1 MLAKVS
7 LLFGI
12 YCRPSHSFKPI
23 KSSMQQSQQQNWS
36 IETKTAF
43 CIKGVVERVC
53 GRCVRG
59 WCVVGE
65 AKGGV
70 APPTKMAA
78 IMKQNK
84 TSVGMSPAATDIAA
98 MTWLEAAEHILK
110 LEGPEM
116 HIRDLTER
124 VMNLGMVNS
133 HCRTSLETLLYR
145 QVRKRQAH
153 SCTLI
158 LILVHTSLHC
168 MHRARTSTYNNYV

>member
-1 MLAKVS
+1 
-7 LLFGI
+7 
-12 YCRPSHSFKPI
+12 
-23 KSSMQQSQQQNWS
+23 
-36 IETKTAF
+36 
-43 CIKGVVERVC
+43 
-53 GRCVRG
+53 
-59 WCVVGE
+59 
-65 AKGGV
+65 
-70 APPTKMAA
+70 
-78 IMKQNK
+78 MKQNK

-158 LILVHTSLHC
+158 LILAHTSLRY
-168 MHRARTSTYNNYV
+168 MHRTRKSTYNACTIIMCN